1 MTTALMADKDT
12 APATATLHMIRADI
26 DALQFRRWMGSRR
39 IVDDDHAMHCLL
51 TECFGVSYNAD
62 CNPEGIAPR
71 PFRLMLPR
79 DGRRGT
85 LYGYSR
91 ADADALREM
100 ASVCAC
106 PLQEKAMS
114 PASIDSKPMP
124 SEWQTGRRL
133 GFEVRIRPVVRLQR
147 ELDRVPRGKLRLF
160 REIARSGKRE
170 YKLRPGAECDAYQH
184 EAMMYPKGEMKRSRE
199 TVYAEWLQKRIECKG
214 GAALDLETVKMA
226 SFRRTRAV
234 RKLHQRYSEG
244 PDALMRGE
252 LEITDGAKFAEILAG
267 GIGRHKAYGY
277 GMLLLRPAVSRAR

>member
-1 MTTALMADKDT
+1 MTTAIFDDARAGT
-12 APATATLHMIRADI
+12 ATSTLHMVRADI

-51 TECFGVSYNAD
+51 TECFGKD
-62 CNPEGIAPR
+62 RDKRPQ

-79 DGRRGT
+79 DGRRGA

-100 ASVCAC
+100 ASMCAC

-133 GFEVRIRPVVRLQR
+133 GFEVRIRPMRRSVRRGVCERSDRTCR
-147 ELDRVPRGKLRLF
+147 ELRLV
-160 REIARSGKRE
+160 RKKQCENC
-170 YKLRPGAECDAYQH
+170 RPNPEQDAFLY
-184 EAMMYPKGEMKRSRE
+184 EALTHADKHGMEHTKRSRE

-214 GAALDLETVKMA
+214 GAVLDLETVKMA

-252 LEITDGAKFAEILAG
+252 LEITDGAKFAEMLAG

-277 GMLLLRPAVSRAR
+277 GMLLLRPAASHAR